1 MGLWCSGKTPRR
13 RGLERSVE
21 VNEAD
26 GEGGVT
32 AQAEEEAWVKVE
44 PQGQLG
50 GNHMAACCSWFLQH
64 EAGADRARDV
74 VATKGPEGG
83 DDMPCAK

>member
-1 MGLWCSGKTPRR
+1 M
-13 RGLERSVE
+13 E

-50 GNHMAACCSWFLQH
+50 GNHMAACCSWSLQR

-74 VATKGPEGG
+74 VAMKGPEGG